1 MGNVWVRMNSGMQ
14 LWLINHSNCIT
25 KILLHI
31 LYSIDVLA
39 YTIFGPL
46 NFLERRSEIYGPNYA
61 ALGRIIVGEYD
72 KCAKIIE
79 SPQRRG
85 NFLGRAK
92 LIPSRLPKYFPLFM
106 SDADAGGDETH
117 SLIHKYFWER
127 LVPPAFERTSE
138 PIFDGYV
145 SNMVAQIKN
154 KKGIQYISK
163 KDLRA
168 LNRALVTKYVFH
180 ALFGLSLSEQQVKD
194 VGTLFFGGSPF
205 SAFVFG
211 ALKPWGAPFGCFQC
225 TRNSLFSSLT
235 SAIFDSPAMANYV
248 ASDATANISKRDFS
262 EMLLCAAG
270 LAGCLGTEALCYQ
283 VLSAIPMDYP
293 INLNDQ
299 KEVMLAVLEAARVQS
314 PVNNVNVI
322 LDKPLDLT
330 INGRDYTLPPETVV
344 AASIGLASVDP
355 SKFENP
361 NTFNPKRANIMS
373 ASLNFNHVG
382 FDPVG
387 AGTRQ
392 CPGRNIGVKLA
403 SKLLIELRKS
413 YVPPSK

>member
-1 MGNVWVRMNSGMQ
+1 MGNVWVRMSSGMQ

-25 KILLHI
+25 DMLLHI

-46 NFLERRSEIYGPNYA
+46 KFLERRSKIYGPNYA
-61 ALGRIIVGEYD
+61 ALGRIVVGEYD
-72 KCAKIIE
+72 KCAEIIE

-85 NFLGRAK
+85 KFLGRAK
-92 LIPSRLPKYFPLFM
+92 LIPSRIPAYFPLFL

-117 SLIHKYFWER
+117 ALIHKYFWER
-127 LVPPAFERTSE
+127 LMPPALERTSE

-154 KKGIQYISK
+154 KKGLQYISK
-163 KDLRA
+163 KDLKK
-168 LNRALVTKYVFH
+168 LNQVLVIKYVFH
-180 ALFGLSLSEQQVKD
+180 SILGLSLSEQQVKD
-194 VGTLFFGGSPF
+194 VATLFFGGSPL
-205 SAFVFG
+205 SAFVSG

-225 TRNSLFSSLT
+225 TRNSLVSSL
-235 SAIFDSPAMANYV
+235 SAAVFDSPAMANYV
-248 ASDATANISKRDFS
+248 SSEATANIGKQEFS
-262 EMLLCAAG
+262 EMLLVVCG
-270 LAGCLGTEALCYQ
+270 IAGCLGTEALCYQ
-283 VLSAIPMDYP
+283 VLSEIPLDYP
-293 INLNDQ
+293 INLDDK
-299 KEVMLAVLEAARVQS
+299 KEVMLAVLEAARVKA

-322 LDKPLDLT
+322 LDKPFELT
-330 INGRDYTLPPETVV
+330 INGRDYTLEPETVV

-361 NTFNPKRANIMS
+361 NTFNPKRENIMS
-373 ASLNFNHVG
+373 AVLNFNHVG
-382 FDPVG
+382 FNPVG

-392 CPGRNIGVKLA
+392 CPGRNIAMKLA

-413 YVPPSK
+413 YVPPPK